1 MKIYEITQSKS
12 KTIVFEDLE
21 NVKADI
27 NRWAMD
33 NGYPQIR
40 FTKHMN
46 RRKLHGRDDNDLT
59 TTIKDDDLKMAIGS
73 TLDTY
78 GDEILAMQS
87 GETAVMQHKDTDIN
101 VPFVVD
107 HQPDGRTELIVTTIM
122 KEPNFRTG
130 NKVYQV

>member
-1 MKIYEITQSKS
+1 MKIYEITQPKS
-12 KTIVFEDLE
+12 ETIVFEDLA

-27 NRWAMD
+27 NRWAMA
-33 NGYPQIR
+33 NGYPQMR
-40 FTKHMN
+40 FSDHMD
-46 RRKLHGRDDNDLT
+46 RRKIHGRTDDDPT
-59 TTIKDDDLKMAIGS
+59 TTIKDDEIKMAIGS

-87 GETAVMQHKDTDIN
+87 GESAVMKHKDTDIN
-101 VPFVVD
+101 IPFVVD

-122 KEPNFRTG
+122 KDPNFRTG